1 MWKVD
6 VESLQAGLV
15 RDIYEGESESD
26 PQQITS
32 IGNVAVFVADDGIHG
47 RELWMT
53 DGTKVGTRLVM
64 DINPGPGDSNIQ
76 HMAVFNDMLIF
87 SADDGVHGQ
96 ELWVYKPNPSAS
108 V

>member
-1 MWKVD
+1 
-6 VESLQAGLV
+6 
-15 RDIYEGESESD
+15 
-26 PQQITS
+26 
-32 IGNVAVFVADDGIHG
+32 
-47 RELWMT
+47 MT
-53 DGTKVGTRLVM
+53 DGTKAGTRLVM

-96 ELWVYKPNPSAS
+96 ELWVYKPSPSAS